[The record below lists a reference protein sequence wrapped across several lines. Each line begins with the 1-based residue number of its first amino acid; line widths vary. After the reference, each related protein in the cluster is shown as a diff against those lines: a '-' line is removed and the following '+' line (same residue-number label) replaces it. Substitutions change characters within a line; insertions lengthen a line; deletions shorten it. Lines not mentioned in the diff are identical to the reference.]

1 MKRNISA
8 ILSAMVMVTG
18 LFSSVGGGA
27 AFAAKA
33 VPENTSTPAY
43 SAAAADLPVNSMKAF
58 TDVSADHW
66 AVLPLQ
72 RWSGNGII
80 NGYEDGSFRPSKVV
94 SKAEFAA
101 IINRIFNFQEQSAV
115 LPIDVS
121 DSAWYKSDIAKGIA
135 AGYISADPGQSIS
148 PSQPL
153 TRGEVVLSLNKVFHL
168 NGDKSAASFNDLSGV
183 NAETLDAIAA
193 LTAGGYIKGYPGGK
207 FKPEGVVTRAELTS
221 MVDRMISELVVR
233 TGEVSLG
240 TVQGNVVINR
250 ADVTLKDTVIEGNLY
265 LTQGIGEGNA
275 LLDQVKVRGTTFVSG
290 GGEQSIGF
298 KNSVLSETRINKPNG
313 KVRVYASGT
322 TVFDAVY
329 VQSGAILE
337 ESSLTGAG
345 FTNVY
350 LTAGKRTVTLKG
362 DFAVVN
368 TTDSSVSGLTL
379 NISGGVNKLTL
390 NSPTTLVLN
399 DKIQIQVL
407 HIAPNAKGSI
417 IQGSGNI
424 KALENKAEGVTL
436 SGSPL
441 PIGNTNQVTV
451 SSTVPPV
458 TNGGGSGGV
467 TPPVNPWTLVW
478 SDEFNDETIDSTKW
492 TYDLGDGTVVGNP
505 GWGNNEQQWYT
516 NEEKNVKEKDGK
528 LIITALKEEQGG
540 KPYTSSR
547 IKTKGLYSKTYG
559 KFEIR
564 AKAPTGKGYW
574 PAIWMLPENTV
585 YGQWASSGEID
596 IMEGWGSRPNT
607 VAGTIHYGAQWPDNI
622 YSGKEYL
629 FPGNSTIEEFHTYAL
644 EWEPGEM
651 RWYVDGV
658 LYSTK
663 NDWYSLSNGQP
674 ANNAYPAPFNQEF
687 HLLMNLAVGGNFDG
701 NPTSETVFPK
711 SMEIDYVR
719 VYDLT
724 GREYRQPVPVQLVKE
739 PYLDGSRTALS
750 DGNLVY
756 NNNFT
761 EQVEGDAGMGIPNTA
776 YWSFFK
782 ESGANAAL
790 SLEPVGGKN
799 FVKVNI
805 SNAGGNSYS
814 IQPQAIVSLA
824 KGRFYK
830 LSFDAKTDTSRNIN
844 VRVTGG
850 QSRGFAGYSPGLKA
864 ELTSTLKHFETMF
877 QMKEDSDIAARVE
890 VNLGTNSAPVWFGN
904 VRLEEIDSI
913 PFEHDTAKTPLGS
926 GNHLYNGTFDLGEP
940 NRLSYWHTEVANGA
954 AASSVVN
961 AQGTLNLQVTQA
973 SSNAGDVK
981 LLQKG
986 IYLIAGQDYELT
998 FEAASTSNR
1007 SANVKLLGKDG
1018 SVYAEQVVDLTP
1030 VNQEFK
1036 VDFLNL
1042 AGATDHEG
1050 QFVLELGGST
1060 GTISLD
1066 NFNLIRTSFYY
1077 DPSLVYFPLLN
1088 GEFNF
1093 GFDAWERLLTE
1104 QGGQSTAAVSDGK
1117 AKFSITNTGNQSY
1130 SVMLFQ
1136 NKLKAASGI
1145 DYVIKFDA
1153 SSSTARKIQV
1163 IADNAS
1169 YQPSFSKVIDL
1180 TSEPKP
1186 FEFEF
1191 RQGSNDTLA
1200 LKFLLGKVEGVS
1212 VDGLHEITIDNVRF
1226 EVKNAPSKPQELL
1239 KDKSNNRVS
1248 NPIEL
1253 IFTDNEAWRS
1263 AITSVKVNGTALEA
1277 SQYTIEPGK
1286 ITIAASAF
1294 PIEGLYT
1301 ITVEADYY
1309 VSGTVIQTIL
1319 ANDTNLVLNSS
1330 FGIGQT
1336 GWSKWSGEGGSS
1348 TFTVNE
1354 GVAEV
1359 TIAAAGWEP
1368 WHTQLF
1374 QEDIQ
1379 LEAGKTYELSFKAKS
1394 TVARQI
1400 IVEYS
1405 GTSAASTQ
1413 AKFDVTATWA
1423 TYSTQFTVT
1432 NNNTLK
1438 LNYLI
1443 GKTMGTDVTANGVSH
1458 TISFDDISVK
1468 EVVAGTPPTII
1479 VTMPPVIT
1487 PVVITPT
1494 GTLNDAVVAR
1504 DTVTIE

>member
-8 ILSAMVMVTG
+8 ILSAMVLVTG
-18 LFSSVGGGA
+18 LLSPVVGSTT
-27 AFAAKA
+27 FAANSI
-33 VPENTSTPAY
+33 PDSPAN
-43 SAAAADLPVNSMKAF
+43 VMKAF
-58 TDVSADHW
+58 TDVSSDHW
-66 AVLPLQ
+66 AVRPLQ
-72 RWSGNGII
+72 RWSGNGVI
-80 NGYEDGSFRPSKVV
+80 NGYEDGSFRPAKVV
-94 SKAEFAA
+94 TKAEFAA
-101 IINRIFNFQEQSAV
+101 IMNRIFNYQEQSAV
-115 LPIDVS
+115 LPVDVQE
-121 DSAWYKSDIAKGIA
+121 SAWYKSDIAKGIA
-135 AGYISADPGQSIS
+135 AGYISKDTVNKIYPT
-148 PSQPL
+148 QPL
-153 TRGEVVLSLNKVFHL
+153 TRGEVVLSLQKVFHL
-168 NGDKSAASFNDLSGV
+168 KANNTAVSFKDLSGV
-183 NAETLDAIAA
+183 NAETLSAIAA
-193 LTAGGYIKGYPGGK
+193 LTAGGYIKGYPGGM
-207 FKPEGVVTRAELTS
+207 FKPDGVVTRAELAS
-221 MVDRMISELVVR
+221 MVDRMISELVV
-233 TGEVSLG
+233 TAGEGSLG
-240 TVQGNVVINR
+240 TVKGNVIINR

-275 LLDQVKVRGTTFVSG
+275 LLSQIKVKGTTFISG
-290 GGEQSIGF
+290 GGEQSVGF
-298 KNSVLSETRINKPNG
+298 KDSAMGETQVSKSNG

-329 VQSGAILE
+329 VQSGAMLE

-350 LTAGKRTVTLKG
+350 VTAGPKTVKLKG
-362 DFAVVN
+362 DFAAVT
-368 TTDSSVSGLTL
+368 TTDSTESGLTL
-379 NISGGVNKLTL
+379 TISGGLGKLTL

-399 DKIQIQVL
+399 DKVQLNVL

-417 IQGSGNI
+417 LQGSAIINT
-424 KALENKAEGVTL
+424 LENNAVGVTL
-436 SGSPL
+436 GGSAL
-441 PIGNTNQVTV
+441 PKGNTTQVTV

-458 TNGGGSGGV
+458 TSGGGSGGG
-467 TPPVNPWTLVW
+467 TPTVNPWTLVW
-478 SDEFNDETIDSTKW
+478 NDEFNDETIDPTKW

-505 GWGNNEQQWYT
+505 GWGNNELQWYT

-547 IKTKGLYSKTYG
+547 IKTKGLFSKTYG

-622 YSGKEYL
+622 YSGKEYV

-658 LYSTK
+658 LFSTK

-724 GREYRQPVPVQLVKE
+724 GREYRQPVPVTTAKE
-739 PYLDGSRTALS
+739 AYLAGSKTALP

-761 EQVEGDAGMGIPNTA
+761 EQVDGDAGMGIPKTA
-776 YWSFFK
+776 YWSLFK
-782 ESGANAAL
+782 ESGANATL
-790 SLEPVGGKN
+790 SLEPIGGKN

-830 LSFDAKTDTSRNIN
+830 LSFEAKTDTSRNIN

-850 QSRGFAGYSPGLKA
+850 ESRGFAGYSPGLKA
-864 ELTSTLKHFETMF
+864 ELTSTMKPYEIMF

-890 VNLGTNSAPVWFGN
+890 FNLGTNASPVWIGN

-926 GNHLYNGTFDLGEP
+926 GNHLYNGTFDLGGT
-940 NRLSYWHTEVANGA
+940 NRLSYWHAEAANGA
-954 AASSVVN
+954 AVSPVVN
-961 AQGTLNLQVTQA
+961 AQGTLDLQVTQA
-973 SSNAGDVK
+973 GSNTGDVK

-986 IYLIAGQDYELT
+986 IYLIEGQDYELT
-998 FEAASTSNR
+998 FKGASTSNR
-1007 SANVKLLGKDG
+1007 MAKVKLLGKDS
-1018 SVYAEQVVDLTP
+1018 SVYAEQVVNLTP
-1030 VNQEFK
+1030 VNQEIK
-1036 VDFLNL
+1036 VNFPDL
-1042 AGATDHEG
+1042 AGGTDHEG
-1050 QFVLELGGST
+1050 QFVLELGGAT

-1136 NKLKAASGI
+1136 NKLKATSGI

-1169 YQPSFSKVIDL
+1169 YQPSFSKVIDV
-1180 TSEPKP
+1180 TPESKS
-1186 FEFEF
+1186 FTFEF

-1212 VDGLHEITIDNVRF
+1212 VAGSHEITIDNVRF
-1226 EVKNAPSKPQELL
+1226 EIKNAPSKPQELL

-1248 NPIEL
+1248 QPIEL
-1253 IFTDNEAWRS
+1253 IFTDNEAWRNAIS
-1263 AITSVKVNGTALEA
+1263 AVKVNGTRLEA
-1277 SQYTIEPGK
+1277 SKYTIEPGK

-1309 VSGTVIQTIL
+1309 VSGTVVQTIL

-1348 TFTVNE
+1348 TFTVND

-1359 TIAAAGWEP
+1359 AIAAAGGEP

-1405 GTSAASTQ
+1405 NTTAASNPV
-1413 AKFDVTATWA
+1413 KFDVTATWA

-1443 GKTMGTDVTANGVSH
+1443 GKTMGTDVTANGVPH
-1458 TISFDDISVK
+1458 TISFDDITIT
-1468 EVVAGTPPTII
+1468 EVVVGTPPTII

-1487 PVVITPT
+1487 PVILPT